1 MIPGS
6 LDPGAWP
13 GLPLR
18 ALWERAARRLR
29 SPVASRSA
37 WGVIATAAV
46 CAPLLYIYLAR

>member
-6 LDPGAWP
+6 LDPGEWL

-18 ALWERAARRLR
+18 DLWERAARHLR
-29 SPVASRSA
+29 SPAASRSA
-37 WGVIATAAV
+37 RGVIATAAV